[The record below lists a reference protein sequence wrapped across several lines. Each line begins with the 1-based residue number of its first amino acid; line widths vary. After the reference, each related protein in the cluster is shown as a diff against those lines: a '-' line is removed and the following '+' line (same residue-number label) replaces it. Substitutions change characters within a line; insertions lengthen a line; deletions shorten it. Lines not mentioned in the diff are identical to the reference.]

1 MPIAAIEHIDVDER
15 GVAAVVGTRVKVR
28 DVAMLASSGLP
39 PEAIQ
44 TEFPHLT
51 LAQVFAALS
60 YYHDQRAAVDVE
72 IAASLAAADAARIA
86 APNPMTRQQ
95 LVSRLGSGEGE

>member
-1 MPIAAIEHIDVDER
+1 MPVVAIEHIDVDER

-28 DVAMLASSGLP
+28 DVVMLASSGLP

-44 TEFPHLT
+44 AEFPHLT

-60 YYHDQRAAVDVE
+60 YDHDHRAELDRE
-72 IAASLAAADAARIA
+72 IAATAFAADAARA
-86 APNPMTRQQ
+86 AHPNPHTREQ
-95 LVSRLGSGEGE
+95 LTARPRGD